1 MQRSS
6 NEFLS
11 GSAFT
16 PDQNRDISIRDSMD
30 EVADLVHLLAAA
42 EQLTDGRG
50 FAGMRPCRR

>member
-1 MQRSS
+1 MQRASD
-6 NEFLS
+6 EFLS
-11 GSAFT
+11 GSAFA
-16 PDQNRDISIRDSMD
+16 PDQNRDVSIRNPMD